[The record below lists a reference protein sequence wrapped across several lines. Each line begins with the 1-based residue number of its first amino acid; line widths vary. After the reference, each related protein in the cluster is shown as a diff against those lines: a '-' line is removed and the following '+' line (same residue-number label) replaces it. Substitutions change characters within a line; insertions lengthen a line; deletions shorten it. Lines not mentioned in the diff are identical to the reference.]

1 VTRGRPGLFV
11 APPGRNKPHNGGVGR
26 SSRSLLAITV
36 AAAAACADDRS
47 GVEEVTAALNVCD
60 EIVPANR
67 FVDGIPAYAQCAGF
81 ENASIYSNNGVDTST
96 TSLGAD
102 WIRMQG
108 SGGYQCT
115 ELAHRYLHFRWNVTS
130 WLPRGNAGTWC
141 DTQPTATSGVVQ
153 TTVPVHGDLIVF
165 APGACG
171 ADAVTGHVAVVD
183 VVDDA
188 RAQVTVVEENRAG
201 RRNAA
206 QSCASCYLHVVANNG
221 SSGAAGAGGATG
233 SGGAVGSGGATGAG
247 GAAGSAGAGGAT
259 AVAGRTG
266 STGGSGGGAGGAG
279 PDAGSTATGGGG
291 GDPGGMPGATPGEAT
306 GGCSVSGGGARK
318 PSGGGLVMA
327 AALLAVVL
335 GRARRRDLLI
345 RA

>member
-1 VTRGRPGLFV
+1 M
-11 APPGRNKPHNGGVGR
+11 AA
-26 SSRSLLAITV
+26 LAT
-36 AAAAACADDRS
+36 AAACADDRS
-47 GVEEVTAALNVCD
+47 GVEELTSALSVCD
-60 EIVPANR
+60 EVVPANR
-67 FVDGIPAYAQCAGF
+67 FVDGIPAYAQCPGF
-81 ENASIYSNNGVDTST
+81 ETASIYSNNGVDTSA

-102 WIRMQG
+102 WIRTQG

-141 DTQPTATSGVVQ
+141 DTQPTAASGVVQ

-171 ADAVTGHVAVVD
+171 ADAVTGHVAVID

-206 QSCASCYLHVVANNG
+206 QSCASCYLHVVANDG
-221 SSGAAGAGGATG
+221 SSGAAGASGAAGT
-233 SGGAVGSGGATGAG
+233 GGAVGSGGATGTG
-247 GAAGSAGAGGAT
+247 GATGAGSAGA
-259 AVAGRTG
+259 TG
-266 STGGSGGGAGGAG
+266 STGTGGDATGSAGA
-279 PDAGSTATGGGG
+279 DAGSNTAGTGGSRSG
-291 GDPGGMPGATPGEAT
+291 GDVAGAPGAASREAI
-306 GGCSVSGGGARK
+306 GGCSVSGAGART
-318 PSGGGLVMA
+318 PSGGGLVVA

-335 GRARRRDLLI
+335 RRARRRNPLI

>member
-1 VTRGRPGLFV
+1 M
-11 APPGRNKPHNGGVGR
+11 A
-26 SSRSLLAITV
+26 LAT
-36 AAAAACADDRS
+36 AAACADDRS
-47 GVEEVTAALNVCD
+47 GVEDVTSALSVCD
-60 EIVPANR
+60 EVVPANR
-67 FVDGIPAYAQCAGF
+67 FVDGIPAYAQCPGF
-81 ENASIYSNNGVDTST
+81 ETASIYSNNGVDTSA

-102 WIRMQG
+102 WIRTQG

-141 DTQPTATSGVVQ
+141 DTQPTAASGVVQ

-171 ADAVTGHVAVVD
+171 ADAVTGHVAVID

-201 RRNAA
+201 RRNTA
-206 QSCASCYLHVVANNG
+206 QSCASCYLHVVANDG

-233 SGGAVGSGGATGAG
+233 TGGAVGAGGATGSGGATGFGGGGATAGDTGSMGTGG
-247 GAAGSAGAGGAT
+247 GAAGSPGA
-259 AVAGRTG
+259 
-266 STGGSGGGAGGAG
+266 
-279 PDAGSTATGGGG
+279 DAGSTTAGTGGSRSV
-291 GDPGGMPGATPGEAT
+291 GDVAGAPGAASREAI
-306 GGCSVSGGGARK
+306 GGCSVSRGGART
-318 PSGGGLVMA
+318 PSGGGLAILTVMLVG
-327 AALLAVVL
+327 ALR
-335 GRARRRDLLI
+335 RARRRSPLI

>member
-1 VTRGRPGLFV
+1 
-11 APPGRNKPHNGGVGR
+11 VGR

-36 AAAAACADDRS
+36 ATAAACADDRS
-47 GVEEVTAALNVCD
+47 GVEDVTSALSVCD
-60 EIVPANR
+60 EVVPANR
-67 FVDGIPAYAQCAGF
+67 FVDGIPAYAQCPGF
-81 ENASIYSNNGVDTST
+81 ENASIYSNNGVDTSA

-102 WIRMQG
+102 WIRTQG

-141 DTQPTATSGVVQ
+141 DTQPTAASGVVQ

-165 APGACG
+165 APGVCG
-171 ADAVTGHVAVVD
+171 ADAATGHVAVVD

-206 QSCASCYLHVVANNG
+206 QSCAACYLHVVANDGNNG

-233 SGGAVGSGGATGAG
+233 TGGAVGSGGATGSG
-247 GAAGSAGAGGAT
+247 GTTGSAGAGGGA
-259 AVAGRTG
+259 AVAGRMG
-266 STGGSGGGAGGAG
+266 STGGSGGGAGGSG
-279 PDAGSTATGGGG
+279 PDAGSTATGGAA
-291 GDPGGMPGATPGEAT
+291 GDPGGTPGATPGEAT
-306 GGCSVSGGGARK
+306 GGCSVSDGGARTA
-318 PSGGGLVMA
+318 SGGGLA
-327 AALLAVVL
+327 AAMLAVL
-335 GRARRRDLLI
+335 LRRARRRSALT

>member
-1 VTRGRPGLFV
+1 MIALTTG
-11 APPGRNKPHNGGVGR
+11 
-26 SSRSLLAITV
+26 
-36 AAAAACADDRS
+36 AACADDRS
-47 GVEEVTAALNVCD
+47 GIEDVTSALSVCD
-60 EIVPANR
+60 EVVPANR

-81 ENASIYSNNGVDTST
+81 ENASIYSNNGVDTSA

-102 WIRMQG
+102 WIRTQG

-141 DTQPTATSGVVQ
+141 DTQPTAASGVVQ

-165 APGACG
+165 APGTCG

-206 QSCASCYLHVVANNG
+206 QSCAACYLHVVANDG

-233 SGGAVGSGGATGAG
+233 TGGTTGAGGLAGSGGPTGSGGATGSAAAG
-247 GAAGSAGAGGAT
+247 GGTAGAGGGA
-259 AVAGRTG
+259 AVAGRMG
-266 STGGSGGGAGGAG
+266 STGGSGGAGGSG
-279 PDAGSTATGGGG
+279 PDAGSTATGGAAGDRGG
-291 GDPGGMPGATPGEAT
+291 TPGATPGEAT
-306 GGCSVSGGGARK
+306 GGCSVSGAGART
-318 PSGGGLVMA
+318 PTGGGLAVVA
-327 AALLAVVL
+327 AMLAVVIRRVRRPNPL
-335 GRARRRDLLI
+335 RRA
-345 RA
+345 

>member
-1 VTRGRPGLFV
+1 MGRL
-11 APPGRNKPHNGGVGR
+11 
-26 SSRSLLAITV
+26 SRSLLVIAV

-60 EIVPANR
+60 EVVPANR
-67 FVDGIPAYAQCAGF
+67 SVDGIPAYAQCPGF
-81 ENASIYSNNGVDTST
+81 ETASIYSNNGVDTST

-102 WIRMQG
+102 WIRTQG

-141 DTQPTATSGVVQ
+141 DTQPTAASGVVQ
-153 TTVPVHGDLIVF
+153 TTTPVHGDLIVF

-183 VVDDA
+183 VVDAA

-206 QSCASCYLHVVANNG
+206 QSCASCYLHVVANDG

-233 SGGAVGSGGATGAG
+233 TGGAVGSGGATGAG
-247 GAAGSAGAGGAT
+247 GATGTGGAVGSGGATGAGGATGPAGAGGAT
-259 AVAGRTG
+259 AAAGRMG
-266 STGGSGGGAGGAG
+266 STGGAA
-279 PDAGSTATGGGG
+279 
-291 GDPGGMPGATPGEAT
+291 GDPGRTPGATTPGEAI
-306 GGCSVSGGGARK
+306 GGCSISGAGAPA
-318 PSGGGLVMA
+318 PSGGGLAVA
-327 AALLAVVL
+327 AVILAVML
-335 GRARRRDLLI
+335 HRARRRHPLI